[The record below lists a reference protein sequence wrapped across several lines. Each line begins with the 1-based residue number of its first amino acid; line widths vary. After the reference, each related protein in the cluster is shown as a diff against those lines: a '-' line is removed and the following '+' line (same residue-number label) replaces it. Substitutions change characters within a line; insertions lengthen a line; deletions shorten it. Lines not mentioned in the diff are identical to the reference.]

1 MKLSVEIS
9 TFNRKDVLR
18 MVLERLA
25 RQTYPHDRFEVVI
38 SDDGS
43 TDGTDTVVEAMK
55 NSMPYDIRFFEH
67 PHCGCGGT
75 HNIGIQKAKGDI
87 VLMLADDIL
96 PKPQLIEEHMRTH
109 EENPDNSVVVMGR
122 LKQSAELPD
131 TVFQNNWNSI
141 LNRRFPNSTIKHY
154 DYTNFWVSNMSFKK
168 DFMLKNGMFREW
180 PAGSHEDLELGYR
193 LQQKGM
199 KLIFNPNALGY
210 HNDSETIESVSSR
223 THMFGYNWHLFE
235 EQVPTLWARK
245 RSGHIKP
252 SDGLGLYLK
261 CLVKNWF
268 QWIFFNRVTIFSVC
282 IPLIIKAEVMPSLAF
297 LVPFLTGRVASY
309 HFHKGLADY
318 KKDINENRTTG

>member
-25 RQTYPHDRFEVVI
+25 RQTYPHNQFEVVI

-43 TDGTDTVVEAMK
+43 TDGTGALVEVMK
-55 NSMPYDIRFFEH
+55 NSMPYDIRFFAH
-67 PHCGCGGT
+67 QHCGCGGT
-75 HNIGIQKAKGDI
+75 HNIGIQQAEGDI

-96 PKPQLIEEHMRTH
+96 PEPQIIEEHIKTH
-109 EENPDNSVVVMGR
+109 EENPEDCTFVMGK
-122 LKQSAELPD
+122 LTQSMELPQ
-131 TVFQNNWNSI
+131 TVFQNFWNSI
-141 LNRRFPNSTIKHY
+141 LNRLFPNSTTEQY

-168 DFMLKNGMFREW
+168 EFMLKHGMFRDW
-180 PAGSHEDLELGYR
+180 PAASHEDLELGYR

-210 HNDSETIESVSSR
+210 HHDTETIESVCARAYMS
-223 THMFGYNWHLFE
+223 GYNWHFFE
-235 EQVPTLWARK
+235 EQVPTLWVRK
-245 RSGHIKP
+245 RSRHIKP

-261 CLVKNWF
+261 CLAKNWF
-268 QWIFFNRVTIFSVC
+268 QWVFFNRVSILSLW
-282 IPLIIKAEVMPSLAF
+282 IPLIKKAEVMPSLAF

-309 HFHKGLADY
+309 HFHKGLAGY
-318 KKDINENRTTG
+318 KKEINENITTG

>member
-9 TFNRKDVLR
+9 TYNRKEVLR

-25 RQTYPHDRFEVVI
+25 DQTYPHDQFEVVI

-43 TDGTDTVVEAMK
+43 SDNTEAIVEEMREK
-55 NSMPYDIRFFEH
+55 MPYDIRFFTH

-75 HNIGIQKAKGDI
+75 HNIGIQQAKGNI

-96 PKPQLIEEHMRTH
+96 PSPQLIEEHMRIH
-109 EENPDNSVVVMGR
+109 EEKPDNSVVVMGR
-122 LKQSAELPD
+122 LKQFEELPD

-141 LNRRFPNSTIKHY
+141 LNRLFPNSTSEQY

-168 DFMLKNGMFREW
+168 KFMLENGMFREW

-210 HNDSETIESVSSR
+210 HNDIETVESVSSR

-235 EQVPTLWARK
+235 EQVPTLWVRK
-245 RSGHIKP
+245 RSGHVRP
-252 SDGLGLYLK
+252 SDGLGIYLK
-261 CLVKNWF
+261 CLAKNWF
-268 QWIFFNRVTIFSVC
+268 QRIFFNRVSIFSVY
-282 IPLIIKAEVMPSLAF
+282 IPLIKKAEGMPSLAF
-297 LVPFLTGRVASY
+297 LVPFLTGRIVRY
-309 HFHKGLADY
+309 HFQMGAADY
-318 KKDINENRTTG
+318 KKDHRQGKATH